1 MYMSDILEQKYITPL
16 AKWARVLE
24 IFIPGYMFGKA
35 WGIANATTLEL
46 YRVTFPT
53 FLIDMAEKMKGL
65 IVTNSAPLQR
75 LFSTCSGA
83 LVGFLV
89 ILALGAIMHLVL
101 HDRKYFDSLRFTAIT
116 LIPLA
121 VMNGTLTHLTN
132 TIFES
137 LGGGES
143 IESITQ
149 SAVDGPRGQ
158 IAMYCVFYMLALWM
172 MGKRTGVIGW
182 RRYGVL
188 LVGVGFLAVY
198 FAAGLGITQAEW
210 TVALPKIQAAIAA
223 HAKP

>member
-1 MYMSDILEQKYITPL
+1 MSGIIEEKYITPL

-35 WGIANATTLEL
+35 WGISSATTLPL
-46 YRVTFPT
+46 YRITFPT
-53 FLIDMAEKMKGL
+53 FLIDMVEAMKK
-65 IVTNSAPLQR
+65 IMVTDSAPLQR
-75 LFSTCSGA
+75 VFSTCAGA

-101 HDRKYFDSLRFTAIT
+101 SDRKYIDSLRFTSIT

-132 TIFES
+132 TVFES

-149 SAVDGPRGQ
+149 SAVDSPRGQ
-158 IAMYCVFYMLALWM
+158 IALYCVFYMFALWI
-172 MGKRTGVIGW
+172 MGKRTGVLGW

-188 LVGVGFLAVY
+188 LVGVGFLLVY
-198 FAAGLGITQAEW
+198 FACGLGITQAEW
-210 TVALPKIQAAIAA
+210 TKTLPEIQAAIAA